1 MTAKLGGE
9 SAGEAATAHIP
20 DGRYSHFEASTSPY
34 VDRSHELDFLYTLH
48 EERQH
53 RLGHI
58 AASGRRPR
66 RGKREDKNVG
76 SYTCGL

>member
-34 VDRSHELDFLYTLH
+34 VDRSHELMGGSVALIVD
-48 EERQH
+48 QH
-53 RLGHI
+53 HLVRNLRVEGWGLRVDVLGF
-58 AASGRRPR
+58 G
-66 RGKREDKNVG
+66 D
-76 SYTCGL
+76 